1 MAQIREEL
9 ILYDKFT
16 NTFTR
21 YIQQTEKAAG
31 ATSQAQKS
39 VDRFSESQK
48 KAANTS
54 DTLTQK
60 VRSLVGAYVG
70 LQGLRSVLN
79 LSDALSASEARIDSM
94 NDGLQ
99 TTDQLMDQIRAS
111 AERSRGSF
119 SDTADMVAKLGT
131 LAGDAF
137 GSTQEIIAFAEQIN
151 KQMVLSGASTTGA
164 QAAMLQ
170 LTQAMSSGLLR
181 GEELNSILEQT
192 PTIAQTIADSLGV
205 SIGQMREMASE
216 GKITAEVVKG
226 AILGAAE
233 ETNAAFE
240 QMPYTWGQAFT
251 QFKNLML
258 EAFAPVFDIV
268 GELAG
273 WIGQNMDTAV
283 AVFYGLAAAVAVYTA
298 AQWIATG
305 AAKAFFTTLLSN
317 PILLAVAVAI
327 GIIVAL
333 IAKWVNA
340 VGGLR
345 IAWAIVVDYVLY
357 GWDTLKAGFMTGV
370 YWVLNLWDSLRLGIT
385 AAGTAIANFMGDMKV
400 AVLTILQDMVN
411 GAIDII
417 NDLIGVV
424 NKIPGVSIDT
434 IEHVTFAADAA
445 VENEAA
451 KQARADSLA
460 ALEAEVE
467 ANKAS
472 RAEEL
477 ADMWAQRDTDHA
489 ARQAEIEAMQA
500 AAREA
505 EEAANAPYDYAGDY
519 AGVPGNVEDISG
531 DVGSIKKSVSAT
543 EEDLKSLV
551 DIAERRY
558 VNRIN
563 LTTLTP
569 NITVN
574 GANTGNT
581 QADRQNLAN
590 TIRDILI
597 EQTASGTVRS
607 TARAF

>member
-1 MAQIREEL
+1 MAAIREEL

-21 YIQQTEKAAG
+21 YIQQAEQAAG
-31 ATSQAQKS
+31 VTGQAQKA
-39 VDRFSESQK
+39 VDRMTESQRQ
-48 KAANTS
+48 AANVS
-54 DTLTQK
+54 DGLTAK
-60 VRSLVGAYVG
+60 IRGLVGAYA
-70 LQGLRSVLN
+70 GLRGIQSLLN
-79 LSDALSASEARIDSM
+79 LSDSLAASEARIDAM

-99 TTDQLMDQIRAS
+99 TTDQLMEQIRAS
-111 AERSRGSF
+111 ADRSRGSF
-119 SDTADMVAKLGT
+119 TDTADMVAKLGT
-131 LAGDAF
+131 LAGSAF
-137 GSTQEIIAFAEQIN
+137 SSTQEIVAFAEQIN
-151 KQMVLSGASTTGA
+151 KQMVLSGASTAGA

-216 GKITAEVVKG
+216 GQITAEVVKS
-226 AILGAAE
+226 AILGAAD

-240 QMPYTWGQAFT
+240 QMPMTWGQAMT

-258 EAFAPVFDIV
+258 EAFEPVFDIV
-268 GELAG
+268 GQLAG
-273 WIGQNMDTAV
+273 WIGENMDTAV

-305 AAKAFFTTLLSN
+305 AAKAFFTTLLAN
-317 PILLAVAVAI
+317 PMLLAIAVAI
-327 GIIVAL
+327 GVVVAA

-357 GWDTLKAGFMTGV
+357 AWDTLKTGFMTGV
-370 YWVLNLWDSLRLGIT
+370 YWVLNLWDQLRLGIMT
-385 AAGTAIANFMGDMKV
+385 AGVGIANFLGDMKV
-400 AVLTILQDMVN
+400 NVLTILQTMIN
-411 GAIDII
+411 GAIDLI
-417 NDLIGVV
+417 NKFIGVV
-424 NKIPGVSIDT
+424 NKIPGVNIEA
-434 IEHVTFAADAA
+434 IEHVTFATDAA

-451 KQARADSLA
+451 KQARNADLA
-460 ALEAEVE
+460 AFESEVE
-467 ANKAS
+467 AN
-472 RAEEL
+472 RANRDQEL
-477 ADMWAQRDTDHA
+477 ANMWADRDAEHA

-500 AAREA
+500 AASAA
-505 EEAANAPYDYAGDY
+505 EEAANTPYEWDGSGVATDVAG
-519 AGVPGNVEDISG
+519 ISD
-531 DVGSIKKSVSAT
+531 DVGSIRKSVSAT
-543 EEDLKSLV
+543 DEDLKSLV

-563 LTTLTP
+563 LTTLSP
-569 NITVN
+569 NIVVN

-581 QADRQNLAN
+581 QSDRQNLAN

>member
-1 MAQIREEL
+1 MAAIREEL

-21 YIQQTEKAAG
+21 YIQQAEQAAG
-31 ATSQAQKS
+31 VTGQAQKA
-39 VDRFSESQK
+39 VDRMTESQRQ
-48 KAANTS
+48 AANVSDGLTS
-54 DTLTQK
+54 K
-60 VRSLVGAYVG
+60 IRGLVGAYVG
-70 LQGLRSVLN
+70 LRGIQSLLN
-79 LSDALSASEARIDSM
+79 LSDSLAASEARIDAM

-99 TTDQLMDQIRAS
+99 TTDQLMEQIRAS
-111 AERSRGSF
+111 ADRSRGSF
-119 SDTADMVAKLGT
+119 TDTADMVAKLGT
-131 LAGDAF
+131 LAGSAF
-137 GSTQEIIAFAEQIN
+137 GSTQEIVAFAEQIN
-151 KQMVLSGASTTGA
+151 KQMVLSGASTVGA

-205 SIGQMREMASE
+205 TIGQMREMASE
-216 GKITAEVVKG
+216 GQITAEVVKS
-226 AILGAAE
+226 AILGAAD

-240 QMPYTWGQAFT
+240 QMPMTWGQAIT
-251 QFKNLML
+251 QFKNLMM

-268 GELAG
+268 GQLAG
-273 WIGQNMDTAV
+273 WIGENMDTAV

-305 AAKAFFTTLLSN
+305 AAKAFFTTLLAN
-317 PILLAVAVAI
+317 PMLLAIAVAI
-327 GIIVAL
+327 GVVVAA

-357 GWDTLKAGFMTGV
+357 AWDTLKTGFMTGV
-370 YWVLNLWDSLRLGIT
+370 YWVLNLWDQLRLGIMT
-385 AAGTAIANFMGDMKV
+385 AGVGIANFMGDMKV
-400 AVLTILQDMVN
+400 NVLTILQDMIN
-411 GAIDII
+411 GAIDLI
-417 NDLIGVV
+417 NKFIGFV
-424 NKIPGVSIDT
+424 NKIPGVSIET
-434 IEHVTFAADAA
+434 IEHVTFATDAA

-451 KQARADSLA
+451 KQARNADLA
-460 ALEAEVE
+460 AFESEVE
-467 ANKAS
+467 AN
-472 RAEEL
+472 RANRAQEL
-477 ADMWAQRDTDHA
+477 ADMWADRDAEHA

-500 AAREA
+500 AASAA
-505 EEAANAPYDYAGDY
+505 EEAAETPYTWEGGDIP
-519 AGVPGNVEDISG
+519 ANIEDISD
-531 DVGSIKKSVSAT
+531 DVGSIRQSVSAT

-569 NITVN
+569 NIVIN

-590 TIRDILI
+590 AIRDILI